1 MIDAPWWAVL
11 LALVFAAILVYALF
25 VVFLSTFGLPL
36 GAGFGVE
43 RLALRPSASP
53 FG

>member
-36 GAGFGVE
+36 SAGVD
-43 RLALRPSASP
+43 RLALHPSPLP